1 VAHTRLIWYTPE
13 AEKHIAYCARVSSSN
28 QENPEYAKLLR
39 FLIENRHWSPF
50 EMASACFEIVTSR
63 AIAQQ
68 ILRHRSF
75 HFQEFSQRYAEATEI
90 IKYPARRQA
99 EKNRQ
104 SSIDDLDPATR
115 QWFDELQVMHYD
127 ESIDLYEAALEK
139 GIAKEQAR
147 FLLPLATAT
156 KIYMAGTV
164 RDWIHYLSLRTDEHT
179 QLEHREIA
187 EEIKETF
194 GMLFPHTDR
203 ALVETDAV
211 AWS

>member
-1 VAHTRLIWYTPE
+1 MGKTRLIWYTPE
-13 AEKHIAYCARVSSSN
+13 AEKHIAFCARVSSSN
-28 QENPEYAKLLR
+28 QENPEYSRLLR
-39 FLIENRHWSPF
+39 YLIENKHWSPF

-75 HFQEFSQRYAEATEI
+75 HFQEFSQRYAEATEFEF
-90 IKYPARRQA
+90 YGARRQA
-99 EKNRQ
+99 ETNRQ
-104 SSIDDLDPATR
+104 SSVDDCDEATQAWFANAQHVHNANALD
-115 QWFDELQVMHYD
+115 LYD
-127 ESIDLYEAALEK
+127 EALDR

-147 FLLPLATAT
+147 FLLPLSTRT
-156 KIYMAGTV
+156 KLYMAGTV

-194 GMLFPHTDR
+194 GILFPHTDQ
-203 ALVETDAV
+203 ALVATDAV
-211 AWS
+211 EWT

>member
-1 VAHTRLIWYTPE
+1 MTRTRLIWYTPE

-39 FLIENRHWSPF
+39 FLIENKHWSPF
-50 EMASACFEIVTSR
+50 EMASVCFEIITSR

-75 HFQEFSQRYAEATEI
+75 HFQEFSQRYAEATEFEL
-90 IKYPARRQA
+90 YPARRQA

-104 SSIDDLDPATR
+104 SSIDDMGEGD
-115 QWFDELQVMHYD
+115 QDWFEFAQTYIQAETLSY
-127 ESIDLYEAALEK
+127 YEAALDR

-147 FLLPLATAT
+147 FLLPLGTQT
-156 KIYMAGTV
+156 KLYMAGTV

-187 EEIKETF
+187 EEIKSTF
-194 GMLFPHTDR
+194 GILFPNTDQ
-203 ALVETDAV
+203 ALVATDAV
-211 AWS
+211 EWS